1 MSTPSSAYAPEDMA
15 AMAEKLTLPVD
26 NLQPHPMQLEVY
38 GTVDLDETF
47 VDSIRTQGLLQPPV
61 VTMID
66 DEPVIISGHRRVEA
80 LKVLGVKY
88 VDVLMRDYD
97 SEEEMTLDF
106 LASNK
111 HRNKTSAVMIR
122 ETMKFIT
129 ANLVPTEGNSNDV
142 EELADAVTLTAGL
155 STSAIAQRLGMS
167 SDFVKAVRV
176 VFSDPF
182 REGYFD
188 DIAKAGVKLPKAAR
202 KAFEKQWDAVREQ
215 VLADEINLYEAASAI
230 RSERSKVTGKGGKV
244 KSQKIPKAKVA
255 VLDESVN
262 HLDNA
267 IQFLRD
273 KKGEDFDGFSFDE
286 MGVCSWQDLAELMV
300 EYANAVNN

>member
-1 MSTPSSAYAPEDMA
+1 MSTPSSAYAPEEMA
-15 AMAEKLTLPVD
+15 TMADKTTLPVD

-38 GTVDLDETF
+38 GTVHLDETF
-47 VDSIRTQGLLQPPV
+47 VDSIRSQGLLQPPV

-66 DEPVIISGHRRVEA
+66 DEPVIISGHRRIEA
-80 LKVLGVKY
+80 LKALGVKY
-88 VDVLMRDYD
+88 VDVLVRHYD
-97 SEEEMTLDF
+97 NEEEMTLDF

-122 ETMKFIT
+122 ETMKFI
-129 ANLVPTEGNSNDV
+129 AAIPMPTEVNSNDV
-142 EELADAVTLTAGL
+142 EELADAESLTAGM

-176 VFSDPF
+176 VYSDPF
-182 REGYFD
+182 REKYFN
-188 DIAKAGVKLPKAAR
+188 DIAKAGVKLSKAAR

-230 RSERSKVTGKGGKV
+230 RAERSKVTGKGGKV
-244 KSQKIPKAKVA
+244 KSQKIPKAKVV

-273 KKGEDFDGFSFDE
+273 KKGEEFDGFSFDE
-286 MGVCSWQDLAELMV
+286 MGVCSWEDMAELMV
-300 EYANAVNN
+300 EYANVVNN